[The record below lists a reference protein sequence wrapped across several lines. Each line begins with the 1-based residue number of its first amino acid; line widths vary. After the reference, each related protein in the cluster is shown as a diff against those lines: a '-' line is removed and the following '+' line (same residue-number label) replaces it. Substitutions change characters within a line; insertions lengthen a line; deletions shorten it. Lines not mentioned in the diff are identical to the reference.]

1 MFAGSVSLPTLEE
14 DATID
19 RRRFL
24 RLFGGLAA
32 GGAGIAAGTSL
43 RPQRGLREEPEDEG
57 RHDATVRAAA
67 AFGIRR
73 FVWSGDTTEPFVA
86 LTFDDGPYP
95 DFTDRTLDVLDRY
108 GIKATFNL
116 MGVNAASYP
125 ELVAATVVRGHEIG
139 NHTFSHVRLP
149 RQTMEDTGFEIA
161 RGKEVIEAVA
171 GVRARFF
178 RPPWGQLTGAAARHA
193 AEAGHDVL
201 LWSVTRRVPGVGT
214 PMEVADNLVEQL
226 HPGAIVLLHDGFIPG
241 SFDVMDEDKE
251 TMLRRRQVELAA
263 LPVFLEK
270 AMARG
275 FRFVTA
281 SQIVDGEAPHIDRA

>member
-1 MFAGSVSLPTLEE
+1 MPLPTFEE
-14 DATID
+14 VAAID

-32 GGAGIAAGTSL
+32 GGAGIVAGTGL
-43 RPQRGLREEPEDEG
+43 RPRPGIEDDPDDEG

-73 FVWSGDTTEPFVA
+73 FVWSGDTSEPFVA

-95 DFTDRTLDVLDRY
+95 DFTDRTLEILDRY

-116 MGVNAASYP
+116 MGVNAATYP
-125 ELVAATVVRGHEIG
+125 DLVATTVARGHEIG

-214 PMEVADNLVEQL
+214 PMEVVDNLVGQL

-241 SFDVMDEDKE
+241 SFDIMNEDKE
-251 TMLRRRQVELAA
+251 IMLRRRQVELAA
-263 LPVFLEK
+263 LGPFIEK
-270 AMARG
+270 AMEQG
-275 FRFVTA
+275 FRFATV
-281 SQIVDGEAPHIDRA
+281 SEIVDGDDPATGRA